1 MWRLMMI
8 SNDKNF
14 CTSLLEAARFPVCKI
29 VRQAWG
35 KRRPA
40 VKQHLARDDNIS
52 AEGRFLLLLLLV
64 ESRARRTRL
73 SARILIEN
81 RCALWDQKGNLKR
94 LYSEKG
100 HDFKS

>member
-1 MWRLMMI
+1 VWRLMMTLNEK
-8 SNDKNF
+8 SF
-14 CTSLLEAARFPVCKI
+14 CTSLFEAVRFPVCKI

-35 KRRPA
+35 KRRSA

-81 RCALWDQKGNLKR
+81 RCTLWDQMGNLKC
-94 LYSEKG
+94 LNSEKEP
-100 HDFKS
+100 DYSS